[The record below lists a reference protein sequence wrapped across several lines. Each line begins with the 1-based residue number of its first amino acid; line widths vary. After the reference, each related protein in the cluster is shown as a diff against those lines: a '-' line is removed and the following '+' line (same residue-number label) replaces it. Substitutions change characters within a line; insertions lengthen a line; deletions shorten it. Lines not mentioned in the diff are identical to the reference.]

1 MNEKYYYLAINIGSF
16 IIPFIASFYPKAN
29 FSRKW
34 KFIIPAILIT
44 AFIFIVWDELF
55 TRMGVWG
62 FNERYLTGIFIFNLP
77 LEEILF
83 FICIPYSS
91 IFIYFSLN
99 HLIERD
105 YFFSYHQVISN
116 VLIIILL
123 LIGVYYLKHL
133 YTSVT
138 FILTSLFLA
147 FLNLKVKPEYMGR
160 FYFAYLFVLIPF
172 FIVNG
177 ILTGSFID
185 EPIVWYNNEENLN
198 IRLGTIPV
206 EDAFYGLLLILNS
219 IVIAEMLETKYGRK
233 NEEVN

>member
-1 MNEKYYYLAINIGSF
+1 
-16 IIPFIASFYPKAN
+16 
-29 FSRKW
+29 
-34 KFIIPAILIT
+34 
-44 AFIFIVWDELF
+44 
-55 TRMGVWG
+55 
-62 FNERYLTGIFIFNLP
+62 
-77 LEEILF
+77 
-83 FICIPYSS
+83 
-91 IFIYFSLN
+91 
-99 HLIERD
+99 
-105 YFFSYHQVISN
+105 
-116 VLIIILL
+116 
-123 LIGVYYLKHL
+123 
-133 YTSVT
+133 
-138 FILTSLFLA
+138 
-147 FLNLKVKPEYMGR
+147 MGR